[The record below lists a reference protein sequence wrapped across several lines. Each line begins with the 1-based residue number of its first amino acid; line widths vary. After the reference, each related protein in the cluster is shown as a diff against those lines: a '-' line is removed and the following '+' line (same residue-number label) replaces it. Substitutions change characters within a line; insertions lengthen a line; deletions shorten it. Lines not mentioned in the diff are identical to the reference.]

1 MNPTMAAIEI
11 CNIREEN
18 RLLRRELAQMVLQ
31 EAIEKDGA
39 VLSDG
44 ASGDKIRRAV
54 GIMDGP
60 VTEALQSGAA
70 PEARK
75 LNEKTQD

>member
-1 MNPTMAAIEI
+1 MTIDQAQ
-11 CNIREEN
+11 EEN
-18 RLLRRELAQMVLQ
+18 RRLRCELARTVLQ

-44 ASGDKIRRAV
+44 ASGDQIRRAV

-60 VTEALQSGAA
+60 VTEALQ
-70 PEARK
+70 
-75 LNEKTQD
+75 